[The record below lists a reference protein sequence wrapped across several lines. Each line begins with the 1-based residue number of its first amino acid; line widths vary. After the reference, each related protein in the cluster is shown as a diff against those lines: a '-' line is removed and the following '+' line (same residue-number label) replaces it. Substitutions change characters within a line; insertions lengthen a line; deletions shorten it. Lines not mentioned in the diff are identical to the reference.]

1 MTGGRVHLAVAAAF
15 CAVVGLYD
23 LFYVGFVFSDGPIIG
38 PRVDVLFPDFLV
50 FHAAVRAFFEGKLAL
65 VYDIDAF
72 TSFQVAIWP
81 DRLPNG
87 AVFRPFFYPPIFLLM
102 LLPLGLLAVGKAFT
116 IFMTVTAA
124 LATALEGWRDLWG
137 WLAIVT
143 SPAAVWVVIAG
154 QNTFLS
160 IALLYGG
167 LHLLERSPVAAG
179 VLLGLLSF
187 KPQIWVLVP
196 LALLAARQWRT
207 FGWMVATVAALA
219 LASLAVFG
227 WNFCVAFLDAMLF
240 AGSPQIAEEMF
251 RRTFM
256 HMTTLLAAARI
267 VGLPPA
273 VAGIIQLAGAVLAIA
288 AVWWAFRHHGPGP
301 ARTAV
306 LVTAT
311 FLVSPYTLNY
321 DLLLLMPAVIGLFRL
336 GVAWGFYP
344 GERVVYAAIWLI
356 ATASLVLN
364 HLGLPI
370 TPVLVLLLG
379 TIAWMRLQ
387 AAAKVEL
394 PKPVSAG

>member
-1 MTGGRVHLAVAAAF
+1 
-15 CAVVGLYD
+15 
-23 LFYVGFVFSDGPIIG
+23 
-38 PRVDVLFPDFLV
+38 
-50 FHAAVRAFFEGKLAL
+50 
-65 VYDIDAF
+65 
-72 TSFQVAIWP
+72 
-81 DRLPNG
+81 
-87 AVFRPFFYPPIFLLM
+87 
-102 LLPLGLLAVGKAFT
+102 
-116 IFMTVTAA
+116 
-124 LATALEGWRDLWG
+124 
-137 WLAIVT
+137 
-143 SPAAVWVVIAG
+143 
-154 QNTFLS
+154 
-160 IALLYGG
+160 
-167 LHLLERSPVAAG
+167 
-179 VLLGLLSF
+179 
-187 KPQIWVLVP
+187 
-196 LALLAARQWRT
+196 
-207 FGWMVATVAALA
+207 
-219 LASLAVFG
+219 
-227 WNFCVAFLDAMLF
+227 
-240 AGSPQIAEEMF
+240 MF